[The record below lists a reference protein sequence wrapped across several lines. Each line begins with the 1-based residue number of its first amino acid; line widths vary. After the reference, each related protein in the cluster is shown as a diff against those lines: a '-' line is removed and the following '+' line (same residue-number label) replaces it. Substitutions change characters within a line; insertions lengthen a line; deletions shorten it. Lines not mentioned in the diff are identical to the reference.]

1 MRVVVL
7 GAGNILL
14 SDEGL
19 GVHAI
24 ERLPLAYSLP
34 AAVEIIDGGTCGM
47 EMLEAL
53 EGLDALIMVDAI
65 RGGQL
70 PGTPIRLVGD
80 AVPVFFKTK
89 LSPHQIGL
97 CDVLAT
103 LELLGQAPKYTAI
116 LGVQPRS
123 LALGMELS
131 PEVENVIPTVLR
143 MVVDELATLGIRVPQ
158 LTVMTSATPRTVN
171 GMTVPFSPDPSPAGG
186 RREIRESRT
195 RLSR

>member
-34 AAVEIIDGGTCGM
+34 GAVEIIDGGTCGM

-53 EGLDALIMVDAI
+53 EDLDALIMVDAI
-65 RGGQL
+65 RAGQP
-70 PGTPIRLVGD
+70 PGTPIRLTGD
-80 AVPVFFKTK
+80 AVPVFFKSK

-103 LELLGQAPKYTAI
+103 LELLGKAPKYTAI
-116 LGVQPRS
+116 LGVQPLS

-131 PEVENVIPTVLR
+131 PEVESRHAVALLR
-143 MVVDELATLGIRVPQ
+143 RMALGMRARQ
-158 LTVMTSATPRTVN
+158 LTVKGDTQMGNDRASPTLLPRA
-171 GMTVPFSPDPSPAGG
+171 S
-186 RREIRESRT
+186 
-195 RLSR
+195 